1 MTGLRFNIL
10 GPLEVWADGERLE
23 LGGLIQKRVL
33 AALLLE
39 PGKLLTVSRL
49 VESAWDEEPPATA
62 PHQIRKA
69 VADLRGRIPD
79 GRSVLSTEGPG
90 YAVAAGVPLDVTEF
104 DDRVREARLH
114 ADQGR
119 TREATLLLR
128 EADALW
134 RGPVLADVGGLL
146 VQTAALA
153 LQERRLAAL
162 ERYFA
167 LRLTGGELADLV
179 GELRAHINRHPLQEA
194 LRGQLM
200 LALYQTGRRAEAL
213 EEYGRIRERLA
224 EELGVDP
231 GPHLVKLYERIL
243 REDPE
248 LAVRTVEPE
257 ATPTGPA
264 TPDSRQVGPDPVDR
278 PAPTTGQVRTTVPRT
293 LPFDVTEFVGRR
305 AELDHLLASAR
316 SSGSRTR
323 VIAIDG
329 MPGAGKTSLAVRAA
343 YLLTAEYADGQ
354 LYIDLGGFTPGERPV
369 NVGAALEG
377 LLRALGVPREAM
389 PDDVVG
395 RHLLWQSSL
404 AGRRMLLLLDNA
416 AEPAV
421 VSRLLPTSAGCLVLV
436 TSRARLTELDSAEW
450 ISIDVLAP
458 DESLALLTEL
468 LGAERIEAEPAAAAE
483 LAALCGHLPLALRIA
498 AARLR
503 NRRLWTVQYLVE
515 RLRDEDRKLRELSS
529 GERGVASALWLSY
542 QALPEAGRTAFLLLS
557 IHPGREIDVDSA
569 AAMLGLAPDDA
580 EEQLERLLDAHLVH
594 QPEFARY
601 AYHDLVGSFARGNL
615 RQLPDDSR
623 TEAVRR
629 LVTHYLAATGAACAL
644 LFPGRSHRPTGVEAS
659 TAPAPGFGD
668 ADQAQTWFG
677 REHITLVSVVDL
689 AVKESLFQ
697 HAVFLSR
704 DVAFY
709 LNACGYLD
717 EFAELARTGVAA
729 ARHLGDA
736 GILGMSLSN
745 HGVACWKLGRFDEGV
760 AVAAEGLELAV
771 RAGDQRTQAHCEGTL
786 GLYKGLLG
794 DFTAALEHLLA
805 AIALEHEL
813 RTPRAA
819 AESLTVLSAL
829 YEQWGRYP
837 EAADAA
843 AQAVELIRGLGRHE
857 SALVALTDLA
867 AARLG
872 LGEVELAELSLAE
885 ARLSCDESRE
895 AGQVAL
901 TLALSAE
908 VAHRRG
914 DPRASAGYA
923 EQAAEAAGRT
933 ASPLRRAKVENLL
946 GRLRFARGDAE
957 AALHLHTRAY
967 ETAVAVKFRVEEAYA
982 LAGMA
987 AAAHELGDRDAAGAF
1002 NVDAEAV
1009 FASLDIPRDRRRRQ
1023 PTSA

>member
-10 GPLEVWADGERLE
+10 GPLEAWADGTRLE

-49 VESAWDEEPPATA
+49 VEAAWDEEPPATA
-62 PHQIRKA
+62 PHQVRKA
-69 VADLRGRIPD
+69 VADLRGRLPD
-79 GRSVLSTEGPG
+79 GRTVLATEGPG
-90 YAVAAGVPLDVTEF
+90 YTVAAAVPLDVTEF
-104 DDRVREARLH
+104 DALVREARLL
-114 ADQGR
+114 AERGGV
-119 TREATLLLR
+119 REALVRFR

-134 RGPVLADVGGLL
+134 RGPVLSDVGGLL

-167 LRLTGGELADLV
+167 LRLAGGELGDLV
-179 GELRAHINRHPLQEA
+179 GELRAHITRHPLQEA

-200 LALYQTGRRAEAL
+200 LALYRAEAL
-213 EEYGRIRERLA
+213 EEYGRLRELLA

-248 LAVRTVEPE
+248 LNLDVAVPERAPAPVEPS
-257 ATPTGPA
+257 
-264 TPDSRQVGPDPVDR
+264 PDLGQVGPEPGGG
-278 PAPTTGQVRTTVPRT
+278 PAPAGRQPTAVPQT

-305 AELDHLLASAR
+305 AELAHLLRSAR
-316 SSGSRTR
+316 ADRSRTR

-343 YLLTAEYADGQ
+343 YLLAAEYADGQ

-369 NVGAALEG
+369 NIGAALEG
-377 LLRALGVPREAM
+377 LLRALGLPREAI

-416 AEPAV
+416 AETAV

-436 TSRARLTELDSAEW
+436 TSRARLTELDSAEC

-458 DESLALLTEL
+458 EESRALLTEL
-468 LGAERIEAEPAAAAE
+468 LGAERVEAEPVAAAE
-483 LAALCGHLPLALRIA
+483 LAMLCGHLPLALRIA

-542 QALPEAGRTAFLLLS
+542 QALPEPGRTAFLLLS
-557 IHPGREIDVDSA
+557 IHPGRDIDAGSA
-569 AAMLGLAPDDA
+569 AAMLGLAADDA
-580 EEQLERLLDAHLVH
+580 EDELERLLDAHLVH

-615 RQLPDDSR
+615 RQLPDGSR
-623 TEAVRR
+623 ADAVRR
-629 LVTHYLAATGAACAL
+629 LVTHYLSASGAACAV
-644 LFPGRSHRPTGVEAS
+644 LFPGRNHRPTGVEPPAGP
-659 TAPAPGFGD
+659 APAFGD
-668 ADQAQTWFG
+668 ADRAQTWFG

-689 AVKESLFQ
+689 AVREELFQ

-717 EFAELARTGVAA
+717 EFAELARIGVAA
-729 ARHLGDA
+729 ARRLGDA

-745 HGVACWKLGRFDEGV
+745 LGVACWKLGRFDEGV
-760 AVAAEGLELAV
+760 TVAAEGLELAV

-794 DFTAALEHLLA
+794 EFDAALAHLRA

-829 YEQWGRYP
+829 FEQWGRYP
-837 EAADAA
+837 EAVEAA
-843 AQAVELIRGLGRHE
+843 AQAVALIRGLSRHE

-872 LGEVELAELSLAE
+872 LGEVDGAEQCLAE
-885 ARLSCDESRE
+885 ARLSCDDSRE

-908 VAHRRG
+908 LAHRRG
-914 DPRASAGYA
+914 DLGAAAEYAG
-923 EQAAEAAGRT
+923 QAAEAAERT

-946 GRLRFARGDAE
+946 GRLLLARGDAG

-967 ETAVAVKFRVEEAYA
+967 ETAVAVRFRVEEAYA

-987 AAAHELGDRDAAGAF
+987 AAAHALGDRDAAAAFGA
-1002 NVDAEAV
+1002 DAEAV
-1009 FASLDIPRDRRRRQ
+1009 FEALDIPRDRRRR
-1023 PTSA
+1023 PAAA